1 MKKFVTI
8 ISIALILLVVGY
20 FIGIYTFV
28 NGNIASVIIKNQTE
42 RSIMTATIN
51 HESGSIIA
59 ANIKKGH
66 SQRTRFVT
74 NGGKTYSIKV
84 TFDDNRT
91 IYSDSDRAIKN
102 GDITVEAV
110 TDSGI
115 VSTTRK

>member
-59 ANIKKGH
+59 ANIKKVILKGPDLSPMAEKH
-66 SQRTRFVT
+66 ILLKSPSMTTEQFILILIEPL
-74 NGGKTYSIKV
+74 KTVILLLKLLQIQV
-84 TFDDNRT
+84 
-91 IYSDSDRAIKN
+91 
-102 GDITVEAV
+102 
-110 TDSGI
+110 
-115 VSTTRK
+115 